1 MGQIDKNTL
10 WPMDRAQRRANK
22 TRSKLLNAALVVFT
36 EIGVD
41 AATIERIT
49 DKADVGKGTFY
60 RHFADKQQLL
70 QALIEDA
77 LEKLNVRIA
86 DDSGIDKSLEGLLER
101 LFDEHA
107 AFFLQHTEQYILL
120 FQGRM
125 LIKLGRDLTG
135 EIEAPYVRY
144 LETLERQIQPFIP
157 AEIEAAKIR
166 GFSCAIAGFVF
177 GFFSFAM
184 IGLNREEMEESIKPL
199 RKAFVDSMAKFLAR

>member
-1 MGQIDKNTL
+1 MGQKDKNTL
-10 WPMDRAQRRANK
+10 WPMDRTQRRANK
-22 TRSKLLNAALVVFT
+22 TRSKLLEAALVVFT
-36 EIGVD
+36 EVGVD
-41 AATIERIT
+41 AATIEQIT

-60 RHFADKQQLL
+60 RHFSDKQQLL
-70 QALIEDA
+70 QALIDEA

-86 DDSGIDKSLEGLLER
+86 DESGIDRSLDGLLER

-135 EIEAPYVRY
+135 EIEAPYLRY
-144 LETLERQIQPFIP
+144 LDTLERQIKPFISDGG
-157 AEIEAAKIR
+157 EVAKVR
-166 GFSCAIAGFVF
+166 RLSCAIAGFVF

-184 IGLNREEMEESIKPL
+184 IGLSREEMEESVKDL
-199 RKAFVDSMAKFLAR
+199 RKAFVESMAKFLAR